1 MATPVKDRKTI
12 ELNDAKTVELRRL
25 LLQAR
30 EDEKK
35 IVAYRKA
42 LEDKLKKRMGEAEE
56 LKIGGV
62 LAFTY
67 AKTDS
72 YAWAEFS
79 KAHPE
84 IAETYTVS
92 IAKDVLDKDRLL
104 ADHGALLAEFQTR
117 NFLVK

>member
-1 MATPVKDRKTI
+1 MATPAKDRKTI

-25 LLQAR
+25 LIQAR

-42 LEDKLKKRMGEAEE
+42 LEDKLKKKMGDAEE

-67 AKTDS
+67 SKTDS
-72 YAWAEFS
+72 YAWAEFT

-84 IAETYTVS
+84 IADTFTV
-92 IAKDVLDKDRLL
+92 KVEKEVLDKDRLL
-104 ADHGALLAEFQTR
+104 EVHGTLLSEFRTR
-117 NFLVK
+117 QFLVK

>member
-1 MATPVKDRKTI
+1 MATPAKDRKTV
-12 ELNDAKTVELRRL
+12 EFNDAKTVELRRL
-25 LLQAR
+25 YVQAI

-42 LEDKLKKRMGEAEE
+42 LGDKLKKRMGDAEE

-84 IAETYTVS
+84 IAESFTVKVE
-92 IAKDVLDKDRLL
+92 KDVLDKDRLL
-104 ADHGALLAEFQTR
+104 AVHGTLLAEFQTR
-117 NFLVK
+117 QFLVK